1 MYSILGPFLD
11 IALAAGAITLALQ
24 VLQRK
29 VVDKRLLKRNQEAMK
44 EKQKKLQELIKANA
58 SKKDIE
64 KMETEMMEAAQAS
77 MQGMTK
83 TMMYSLAVS
92 LPVFL
97 FMGWNF
103 STAVIALP
111 FPVPF
116 WNAFDVMKPGTW
128 FAFKLFTE
136 TSWLGWYALISLG
149 AGIVLNIVFGQ
160 MDKAQEKK

>member
-1 MYSILGPFLD
+1 M
-11 IALAAGAITLALQ
+11 
-24 VLQRK
+24 
-29 VVDKRLLKRNQEAMK
+29 EA
-44 EKQKKLQELIKANA
+44 
-58 SKKDIE
+58 
-64 KMETEMMEAAQAS
+64 EMMEAAQAS

-103 STAVIALP
+103 GTAVIALP

-116 WNAFDVMKPGTW
+116 WNAFDVMKPETW